1 MTWSAVSGAAVL
13 GLPECLLGLL
23 ELLDSQGLAHL
34 RRVAHLGNDSAGQA
48 LARAAKVA
56 ELRSAVLDLLATT
69 KFPFVHA
76 SYVLGLN
83 GPYFSVDTTADRH
96 YGIPAELPRLLCKL
110 FQLEKPGVSFT
121 TLRIQK
127 FGAAANFNG
136 KHRSLPINLHSPQF
150 ADAEND
156 SPDQSEESAGDDA
169 ESAECDD
176 NVSASVLCL
185 TTGCQGGY
193 AELCNGTASDE
204 EVPGRKRT
212 LSGGLEEEVGCH
224 WQHLVTPVSGRASV
238 RWSKF
243 PIDTWLRW
251 YWPRSGDYYAIT
263 VTCEPRKHIHGLR
276 SRQRQK
282 MREIGFCFPPSWDST
297 DSKEDSEDNSAECNH
312 IEGTEPQRT
321 TVTRLSSAHVA
332 AAKRLLGL
340 TDVELP
346 SNQEIDEAYRS
357 SVRRAHP
364 DRAVREGSVSRIG
377 AGWAISQITWARKL
391 LREAAKVAAAA
402 AAAGSVPEWVQEVE
416 AGSEVIV
423 PSLPWSPPTP

>member
-1 MTWSAVSGAAVL
+1 MTWSAVTGAAVL

-34 RRVAHLGNDSAGQA
+34 RRVARLGNDSAGQA

-96 YGIPAELPRLLCKL
+96 YGIPAALPRLLCKL
-110 FQLEKPGVSFT
+110 FQLEKPGVAFT

-127 FGAAANFNG
+127 FQAAANFDG
-136 KHRSLPINLHSPQF
+136 KHRTLPINLHSPQS
-150 ADAEND
+150 ANAEND
-156 SPDQSEESAGDDA
+156 SPEQSEESAGDDV

-176 NVSASVLCL
+176 NVPAFVLCL

-193 AELCNGTASDE
+193 AELCNGASTDE
-204 EVPGRKRT
+204 EVPGRKPA
-212 LSGGLEEEVGCH
+212 LPGGLQEEVGCH
-224 WQHLVTPVSGRASV
+224 WQHLVSPTSGRASV

-263 VTCEPRKHIHGLR
+263 VTCEPRKHIHCLR
-276 SRQRQK
+276 SQQRRK
-282 MREIGFCFPPSWDST
+282 MREIGFRFPQFWDYT
-297 DSKEDSEDNSAECNH
+297 DAKEDSEDDSADCKH
-312 IEGTEPQRT
+312 IEGTQPQRARA
-321 TVTRLSSAHVA
+321 TRISSAHVA

-346 SNQEIDEAYRS
+346 GTQEIDEAYRS

-364 DRAVREGSVSRIG
+364 DRAVREGPACRIG
-377 AGWAISQITWARKL
+377 AGWAISQLTWARKL
-391 LREAAKVAAAA
+391 LREAEGVASAA
-402 AAAGSVPEWVQEVE
+402 AAAGSLPEWVQEAE
-416 AGSEVIV
+416 AGNEVIV
-423 PSLPWSPPTP
+423 PSLPWAPPTP